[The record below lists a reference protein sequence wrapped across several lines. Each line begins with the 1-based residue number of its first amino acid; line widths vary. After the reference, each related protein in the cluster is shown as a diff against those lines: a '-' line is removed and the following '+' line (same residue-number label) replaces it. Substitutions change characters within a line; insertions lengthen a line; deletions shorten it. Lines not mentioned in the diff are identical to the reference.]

1 MCTAIRFT
9 DPDGN
14 LYFGRNLDWA
24 YGYGET
30 ITFTPRNHPAN
41 TGHRA
46 IMGMAITSDD
56 FPLYF
61 DCANEDGL
69 AIAGLNFPGYAHF
82 PETARPGTTAV
93 APYEFPLWVCS
104 NFASVDDVERALAD
118 VTLVNKG
125 FGSFPVSL
133 LHWIIADATGCI
145 VVESTAEGLQVM
157 RDPADVLAN
166 QPGLA
171 WHLENLRSYLN
182 VTPEAPASVNWGD
195 AKLTPYGAGA
205 GMRGLPGDV
214 YSPSRFVRAAYL
226 NAHHAPKTGEQANV
240 ARVFRTLGGVAM
252 VEGCAEMNDGANEL
266 TIFTSA
272 FSAREGRYYYN
283 TYEQP
288 AYVSAA
294 FTDFDLESTHV
305 QQVAK

>member
-82 PETARPGTTAV
+82 PEAARPGTTAV
-93 APYEFPLWVCS
+93 APYEFPMW
-104 NFASVDDVERALAD
+104 
-118 VTLVNKG
+118 
-125 FGSFPVSL
+125 
-133 LHWIIADATGCI
+133 
-145 VVESTAEGLQVM
+145 
-157 RDPADVLAN
+157 
-166 QPGLA
+166 
-171 WHLENLRSYLN
+171 
-182 VTPEAPASVNWGD
+182 
-195 AKLTPYGAGA
+195 
-205 GMRGLPGDV
+205 
-214 YSPSRFVRAAYL
+214 
-226 NAHHAPKTGEQANV
+226 
-240 ARVFRTLGGVAM
+240 
-252 VEGCAEMNDGANEL
+252 
-266 TIFTSA
+266 
-272 FSAREGRYYYN
+272 SARWPTLRW
-283 TYEQP
+283 
-288 AYVSAA
+288 
-294 FTDFDLESTHV
+294 
-305 QQVAK
+305 

>member
-9 DPDGN
+9 DPKGN

-24 YGYGET
+24 FGYGET
-30 ITFTPRNHPAN
+30 IVATPRNHPAN

-46 IMGMAITSDD
+46 VMGMGIVSEGY
-56 FPLYF
+56 PLYF

-82 PETARPGTTAV
+82 PEVAQPGTTAV
-93 APYEFPLWVCS
+93 APYEFPLWVTS
-104 NFASVDDVERALAD
+104 NFASVDDVEQALAK

-125 FGSFPVSL
+125 FGDFPVSM
-133 LHWIIADATGCI
+133 LHWIIADAHGCI

-157 RDPADVLAN
+157 RNPADVLAN

-171 WHLENLRSYLN
+171 WHLENLRSYMN
-182 VTPEAPASVNWGD
+182 VTPAAPESVNWGN

-226 NAHHAPKTGEQANV
+226 NAHHAPKDTEQGNV

-252 VEGCAEMNDGANEL
+252 VEGSAQMNDGANEF
-266 TIFTSA
+266 TVFTSA
-272 FSAREGRYYYN
+272 FSAREGCYYYN
-283 TYEQP
+283 TYEEP
-288 AYVSAA
+288 AYKTAA
-294 FTDFDLESTHV
+294 FTDFDLTSTEV
-305 QQVAK
+305 QLAK